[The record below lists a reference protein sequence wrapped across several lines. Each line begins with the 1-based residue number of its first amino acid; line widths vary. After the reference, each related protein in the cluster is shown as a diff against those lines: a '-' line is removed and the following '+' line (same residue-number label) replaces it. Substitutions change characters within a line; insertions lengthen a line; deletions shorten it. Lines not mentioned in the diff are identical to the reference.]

1 MFKKYADA
9 LWGVVILI
17 VCALMFY
24 ATTQIRVFAAME
36 GLSSRFF
43 PRVII
48 AIMAILGL
56 FLIYFDLKRAKGYTQ
71 PEEDGRVAGICRA
84 VGSDWIHPYHDC
96 LSDCADDHSVQ

>member
-43 PRVII
+43 PVSSSR
-48 AIMAILGL
+48 LWL
-56 FLIYFDLKRAKGYTQ
+56 F
-71 PEEDGRVAGICRA
+71 
-84 VGSDWIHPYHDC
+84 WDC
-96 LSDCADDHSVQ
+96 S